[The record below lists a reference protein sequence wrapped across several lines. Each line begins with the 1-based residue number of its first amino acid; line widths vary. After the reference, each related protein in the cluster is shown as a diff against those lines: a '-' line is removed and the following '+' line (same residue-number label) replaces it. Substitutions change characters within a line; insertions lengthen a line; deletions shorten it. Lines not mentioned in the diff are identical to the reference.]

1 MNLDVGVAR
10 TRPKSDGIASA
21 TWAEVKCPG
30 SGNVGDGV
38 DFVDCTSPTVG
49 FHRELRGVQSP
60 THSFRKMFADRSSSK
75 RARGSANDDRSATPR
90 HGIFLERGCQD
101 CRMKNLF

>member
-21 TWAEVKCPG
+21 TWAEVNCPR

-38 DFVDCTSPTVG
+38 RDFGLRPSNCRLSP
-49 FHRELRGVQSP
+49 RIE
-60 THSFRKMFADRSSSK
+60 
-75 RARGSANDDRSATPR
+75 RSAVS
-90 HGIFLERGCQD
+90 
-101 CRMKNLF
+101 NSLFPQNVRR